1 MEASRA
7 MVVAADGMRQ
17 YAPPFRIVGL
27 PFEVARGAPAQG
39 EHSVEVLREAG
50 VASEAI
56 DALVAASVVRT
67 PSIVS
72 ASE

>member
-1 MEASRA
+1 

-17 YAPPFRIVGL
+17 YAPPFRIEGV

-50 VASEAI
+50 LAGESI
-56 DALVAASVVRT
+56 DALVAAGVVR
-67 PSIVS
+67 VS
-72 ASE
+72 GRAHAR